1 MAVCHALSMGNVTV
15 RVKVLNGFKR
25 KMGESGMIIKH

>member
-1 MAVCHALSMGNVTV
+1 MVVCYAFFMGNVIV

-25 KMGESGMIIKH
+25 KMGESGMIIKY